1 MASADFIDWFF
12 HSKNTSVRQK
22 REAVGGTSSPTWTKA
37 ARSQLLQMIGPVT
50 RSCLLLCSWKV
61 WTHCRYSRALK
72 PSVKQNIYMNEE
84 TSLSSPHLS
93 VLVLSAHEH
102 EELTAWGSSVA
113 VCIQVD
119 ELLAVVTCQLQ
130 FDSHTLPVYTEGGG
144 WSRKLEAEL
153 QHAFSGHL
161 FISYNNTIWKKKT
174 APWWWKVWLR
184 FSLYQE
190 ILHYLNNYFWLLM
203 Q

>member
-84 TSLSSPHLS
+84 TSLSSPHLLCFCYQHMNMS
-93 VLVLSAHEH
+93 SLHEDPAWLSASRWMNVPAPVWFPH
-102 EELTAWGSSVA
+102 
-113 VCIQVD
+113 
-119 ELLAVVTCQLQ
+119 VTCLHWGRRLEQK
-130 FDSHTLPVYTEGGG
+130 T
-144 WSRKLEAEL
+144 LEAEL